1 MIHICQ
7 GYSLAD
13 GRHASMFRDRKALF
27 VDLLGWE
34 VSVADDQYEIDR
46 YDGDDALY
54 LIAVDDDCQHT
65 GSMRLLPTEAGHL
78 LADLFAGLCA
88 GDVPRGR
95 DVMEITRLCLPPRLG
110 SVGRL
115 WVRNRL
121 ISAMVDYALDNHVSF
136 LTGVVT
142 AAFREQ
148 VLTMGW
154 RAVPLGPPRM
164 RGGIELGAFR
174 LHIDSDTPAL
184 LAANGIYSPG
194 MIVPSAAEAA

>member
-13 GRHASMFRDRKALF
+13 ERHALMFRDRKALF
-27 VDLLGWE
+27 VDLLGWD
-34 VSVADDQYEIDR
+34 VPVVDGQYEIDR
-46 YDGDDALY
+46 YDGDNAVY
-54 LIAVDDDCQHT
+54 LIATDDDGQHT

-78 LADLFAGLCA
+78 LADVFAGLCA
-88 GDVPRGR
+88 GDVPRGPH
-95 DVMEITRLCLPPRLG
+95 VMEITRLCLPQRLG

-121 ISAMVDYALDNHVSF
+121 ISAMIDHALANHVSI

-148 VLTMGW
+148 VLAMGW
-154 RAVPLGPPRM
+154 RAASLGPPQV
-164 RGGIELGAFR
+164 RGRAEAGAFR

-194 MIVPSAAEAA
+194 MIVPAAAEAA